1 MAETS
6 RPEEVDAYLAEMPA
20 DIRAALEQL
29 RAVIRAAAPEA
40 TERVSYKVAV
50 FRQQGSL
57 VGFGAP
63 PSKRHCSLFVMSPP
77 LMARMKD
84 ELAGYEVSGATI
96 HFQPDEPLPAALV
109 TRLVRARIAENETAK
124 GAAPPRQA

>member
-1 MAETS
+1 MAEDS
-6 RPEEVDAYLAEMPA
+6 KPEEVDAYLADMPP

-29 RAVIRAAAPEA
+29 REVIRAAAPEA

-50 FRQQGSL
+50 FRHQGSL

-77 LMARMKD
+77 LVARMKD
-84 ELAGYEVSGATI
+84 ELAGYKVSGATI
-96 HFQPDEPLPAALV
+96 HFQPDEPLPRALV
-109 TRLVRARIAENETAK
+109 TRLVKARIEENETAK
-124 GAAPPRQA
+124 QATPRR

>member
-6 RPEEVDAYLAEMPA
+6 RPEEVDAYLADMPA

-29 RAVIRAAAPEA
+29 REMIRAAAPEA

-50 FRQQGSL
+50 FRQNGSL

-63 PSKRHCSLFVMSPP
+63 PSKSHCSLFVMSPP
-77 LMARMKD
+77 LVARMKD

-96 HFQPDEPLPAALV
+96 HFQPDRPLPASLV
-109 TRLVRARIAENETAK
+109 SKLVRARIEENRTS
-124 GAAPPRQA
+124 RQASPRR